1 SVVATFIAVKKY
13 GRAFGTRSLRK
24 IVQSL
29 AAYDR
34 MSSTAAGSTST
45 RPRTTLAMTGKNTR
59 IAAIRALDNGLT
71 RPNQL
76 FSSGA
81 KAMIGTAFAATAS
94 GRRIPRAVT
103 QRTDAK
109 ATRSPT
115 VVPMTRP
122 VSASWSV
129 AVADG
134 SNAKR
139 PSAQFACSAARIAVG
154 FGRTNAWRFSA
165 PTTTSQSTI

>member
-1 SVVATFIAVKKY
+1 MSNFRALALWTLIRPRTVEAPPKYSATIAPMRLSVVATFIAVKKY

-45 RPRTTLAMTGKNTR
+45 RPRTTLAMTGKDTR
-59 IAAIRALDNGLT
+59 IAAISALDNGLT

-81 KAMIGTAFAATAS
+81 KAMIATAFAATAS
-94 GRRIPRAVT
+94 GRRVHPALT
-103 QRTDAK
+103 QGAEAK
-109 ATRSPT
+109 AVRRPA
-115 VVPMTRP
+115 VV
-122 VSASWSV
+122 
-129 AVADG
+129 
-134 SNAKR
+134 
-139 PSAQFACSAARIAVG
+139 
-154 FGRTNAWRFSA
+154 
-165 PTTTSQSTI
+165 